1 MIQRYTKAA
10 AVSVGVGAV
19 LLAVVANFAP
29 KHALA
34 DSGDAAYNTETDNL
48 DENGKEGYETA
59 QTDLLFWYEDNSYR
73 TYFEKAA
80 EDYYAK
86 TQVKVQPVC
95 TESLD
100 YIGEIYDTTMQGEGR
115 PDAYLLGG
123 DCLEEAYLY
132 GLAEENKNSAVYED
146 AVGQALLAC
155 AYKDKVYGYPLSF
168 NSCVFVY
175 QNGYFAAQPES
186 LQSIIDYS
194 DENEPPE
201 HVEFLLEWNVNDPF
215 YDFPFISNSV
225 SFESEDG
232 QSLDV
237 VYNQEL
243 YEQDL
248 LYFEQILASFS
259 IDANTVTE
267 ESVIEHFL
275 AGKTLCAIIDTK
287 DLQYLKNY
295 DYSLMQIPNLNESLT
310 ARTCATTDLIV
321 VNPFSEKKEI
331 AADFAVFATSE
342 EAKLLKEYAG
352 TYSVFKPQEMEAADV
367 LAYESYENA
376 VLAPDAREAK
386 DFWIGLK
393 ETIHKYF

>member
-1 MIQRYTKAA
+1 MIQKDTKAA
-10 AVSVGVGAV
+10 VVLVGVGAA
-19 LLAVVANFAP
+19 LLVAAAVFVP

-34 DSGDAAYNTETDNL
+34 DSGDAAYNTETDYPA
-48 DENGKEGYETA
+48 ENGSEGYERA
-59 QTDLLFWYEDNSYR
+59 QTDLLFWYEDNSYQ
-73 TYFEKAA
+73 TCFEQAA

-95 TESLD
+95 TDSLD
-100 YIGEIYDTTMQGEGR
+100 YIGEIYDATMKGGSF

-132 GLAEENKNSAVYED
+132 GLAEENKNKAVYEN
-146 AVGQALLAC
+146 AVGQALLASS
-155 AYKDKVYGYPLSF
+155 YKDKVYGYPLSF

-175 QNGYFAAQPES
+175 QNGYFAEEPKS
-186 LQSIIDYS
+186 LQAIIDYS

-225 SFESEDG
+225 SFESKED
-232 QSLDV
+232 QSLEV
-237 VYNQEL
+237 VYEQDL

-259 IDANTVTE
+259 IDANTVTR

-287 DLQYLKNY
+287 DLQYLKDY
-295 DYSLMQIPNLNESLT
+295 DYSLMQIPNLNESLA

-331 AADFAVFATSE
+331 AADFAVFVTSE
-342 EAKLLKEYAG
+342 EARLLKEYAG
-352 TYSVFKPQEMEAADV
+352 TYSVFRPQELDTADV

-376 VLAPDAREAK
+376 VLAPDSREAK